1 MYLIETENLTKKY
14 GQKNVVD
21 SVNMHIPEKAIYG
34 FVGENGSGKTTIM
47 RMLTGLANPTKGT
60 YKVDGISNKNR
71 EIYKVREKISAI
83 VEAPSLIPT
92 FTAKENMIY
101 SSLYLGLNLTEEK
114 MNSVLKLVHLEEVGN
129 KKVKDF
135 SLGMRQRLGIAMA
148 LLNDPTI
155 LLLDE
160 PLNGLDPQGIV
171 ELRNLMIELNQ
182 KQGISILV
190 SSHILSELEKVATHY
205 GFIKKGKLVEE
216 ISANELLEKC
226 KKSLTLKVSD
236 EKVALKVLKTLG
248 CNDIVTLPSGEIK
261 IYDKVETKDIIKT
274 LVKKDIDILLCNSND
289 KSVEDYYLN
298 LVGGDNND

>member
-1 MYLIETENLTKKY
+1 MFLIETNGLTKKY
-14 GQKNVVD
+14 GDRNVVD

-60 YKVDGISNKNR
+60 YSICGANNKSR
-71 EIYKVREKISAI
+71 EIYKIRQKISAI

-92 FTAKENMIY
+92 FTAKENLTY
-101 SSLYLGLNLTEEK
+101 ASLYLGLKLTDEK
-114 MNSVLKLVHLEEVGN
+114 AKSVLKLVHLEDVGK

-148 LLNDPTI
+148 LMNDPQI
-155 LLLDE
+155 LILDE
-160 PLNGLDPQGIV
+160 PLNGLDPQGIA
-171 ELRNLMIELNQ
+171 ELRELMIELNQ

-205 GFIKKGKLVEE
+205 GFIKQGKLIEE
-216 ISANELLEKC
+216 VSANELLEKC

-236 EKVALKVLKTLG
+236 EDAALKVLKKLG
-248 CNDIVTLPSGEIK
+248 CKDIQTLPSGEIK
-261 IYDKVETKDIIKT
+261 VYDKVETKDIIKS
-274 LVKKDIDILLCNSND
+274 LVKADIDILLCNSND

-298 LVGGDNND
+298 LVGGIE

>member
-1 MYLIETENLTKKY
+1 MFLIETNGLTKRY
-14 GQKNVVD
+14 GDRNVVD

-60 YKVDGISNKNR
+60 YRISGVDNKNR

-92 FTAKENMIY
+92 FTARENMIY
-101 SSLYLGLNLTEEK
+101 TSLYLGLKITEEK
-114 MNSVLKLVHLEEVGN
+114 MASVLKMVHLEDVGK

-135 SLGMRQRLGIAMA
+135 SLGMKQRLGIAMA
-148 LLNDPTI
+148 LMNDPTI

-160 PLNGLDPQGIV
+160 PLNGLDPQGIR

-205 GFIKKGKLVEE
+205 GFIKKGKLMEE
-216 ISANELLEKC
+216 ISANELIEKC

-236 EKVALKVLKTLG
+236 EEAALKVLKGLG
-248 CNDIVTLPSGEIK
+248 CRDIQTLPSGEIK
-261 IYDKVETKDIIKT
+261 VFDKVETKDVIKA
-274 LVKKDIDILLCNSND
+274 LVLKNIDILHFNSSD

-298 LVGGDNND
+298 LVGGEQ

>member
-1 MYLIETENLTKKY
+1 MFLIETNGLTKRY
-14 GQKNVVD
+14 GDRNVVD

-60 YKVDGISNKNR
+60 YRISGVDNKNR

-92 FTAKENMIY
+92 FTARENMIY
-101 SSLYLGLNLTEEK
+101 ASLYLGLKITEEK
-114 MNSVLKLVHLEEVGN
+114 MASVLKMVHLEDVGK

-135 SLGMRQRLGIAMA
+135 SLGMKQRLGIAMA
-148 LLNDPTI
+148 LMNDPTI

-160 PLNGLDPQGIV
+160 PLNGLDPQGIR

-205 GFIKKGKLVEE
+205 GFIKKGKLMEE
-216 ISANELLEKC
+216 ISANELIEKC
-226 KKSLTLKVSD
+226 KKSLTLKVSN
-236 EKVALKVLKTLG
+236 EEAALKVLKGLG
-248 CNDIVTLPSGEIK
+248 CRDIQTLPSGEIK
-261 IYDKVETKDIIKT
+261 VFDKVETKDVIKA
-274 LVKKDIDILLCNSND
+274 LVLKNIDILHFNSSD

-298 LVGGDNND
+298 LVGGEQ

>member
-1 MYLIETENLTKKY
+1 MFLIETNGLTKRY
-14 GQKNVVD
+14 GDRNVVD

-60 YKVDGISNKNR
+60 YRISGVDNKNR

-92 FTAKENMIY
+92 FTARENMIY
-101 SSLYLGLNLTEEK
+101 ASLYLGLKITEEK
-114 MNSVLKLVHLEEVGN
+114 MASVLKMVHLEDVG
-129 KKVKDF
+129 KKRVKDF
-135 SLGMRQRLGIAMA
+135 SLGMKQRLGIAMA
-148 LLNDPTI
+148 LMNDPTI

-160 PLNGLDPQGIV
+160 PLNGLDPQGIR

-205 GFIKKGKLVEE
+205 GFIKKGKLMEE
-216 ISANELLEKC
+216 ISANELIEKC
-226 KKSLTLKVSD
+226 KKSLTLKVSN
-236 EKVALKVLKTLG
+236 EEAALKVLKGLG
-248 CNDIVTLPSGEIK
+248 CRDIQTLPSGEIK
-261 IYDKVETKDIIKT
+261 VFDKVETKDVIKA
-274 LVKKDIDILLCNSND
+274 LILKNIDILHFNSSD

-298 LVGGDNND
+298 LVGGEQ

>member
-1 MYLIETENLTKKY
+1 MFLIETNGLTKRY
-14 GQKNVVD
+14 GDRNVVD

-60 YKVDGISNKNR
+60 YRISGVDNKNR

-92 FTAKENMIY
+92 FTARENMIY
-101 SSLYLGLNLTEEK
+101 ASLYLGLKITEEK
-114 MNSVLKLVHLEEVGN
+114 MASVLKMVHLEDVGK

-135 SLGMRQRLGIAMA
+135 SLGMKQRLGIAMA
-148 LLNDPTI
+148 LMNDPTI

-160 PLNGLDPQGIV
+160 PLNGLDPQGIR

-205 GFIKKGKLVEE
+205 GFIKKGKLMEE
-216 ISANELLEKC
+216 ISANELIEKC
-226 KKSLTLKVSD
+226 KKSLTLKVSN
-236 EKVALKVLKTLG
+236 EEAALKVLKGLG
-248 CNDIVTLPSGEIK
+248 CRDIQTLPSGEIK
-261 IYDKVETKDIIKT
+261 VFDKVETKDVIKA
-274 LVKKDIDILLCNSND
+274 LILKNIDILHFNSSD

-298 LVGGDNND
+298 LVGGEQ

>member
-1 MYLIETENLTKKY
+1 MFLIETNGLTKRY
-14 GQKNVVD
+14 GDKNVVD
-21 SVNMHIPEKAIYG
+21 QVNMHIPEKAIYG

-60 YKVDGISNKNR
+60 YRVSGVDNKNR
-71 EIYKVREKISAI
+71 EIYKIREKISAI

-92 FTAKENMIY
+92 FTAKENMTY
-101 SSLYLGLNLTEEK
+101 ASLYLGIKLTDEK
-114 MNSVLKLVHLEEVGN
+114 MDEVLKLVHLDDVGK

-135 SLGMRQRLGIAMA
+135 SLGMRQRLGIGMA
-148 LLNDPTI
+148 LMNDPNI

-160 PLNGLDPQGIV
+160 PLNGLDPQGIA

-205 GFIKKGKLVEE
+205 GFIKKGKLIEE
-216 ISANELLEKC
+216 VSANELLEKC
-226 KKSLTLKVSD
+226 KKSLTLKLSD
-236 EKVALKVLKTLG
+236 EAKGLKVLKKLG
-248 CNDIVTLPSGEIK
+248 CNDIKTLPSGEIK
-261 IYDKVETKDIIKT
+261 IYDKLETKDIIKA
-274 LVKKDIDILLCNSND
+274 LVKEDIDILLCNSND

-298 LVGGDNND
+298 LVGGVE